1 MIVVTRTPTSGVVRA
16 IGFGGACALAI
27 ACTKGDSGDGG
38 VFASAGTITTASG
51 GEGSESTAGADDE
64 GEGEEGTSAGSGA
77 TEGAGSD
84 GESGASGVTS
94 ADATSADAT
103 SASDSIGDGSSDGG
117 EGGGGPACSG
127 SGEMSFA
134 GASGAAM
141 ANQNCPQTD
150 YPVQVAGAP
159 GPITDVDVSLEAIA
173 ASTDQN
179 RIWLVSPSN
188 VQVLLFDHGGTFLT
202 DDFVGTI
209 FDDQAATP
217 VATAPGPF
225 HGCFRPEQGLAAFN
239 NASADGQWILRV
251 ETCLYETSVTSWEL
265 HLDF

>member
-1 MIVVTRTPTSGVVRA
+1 MNDVTRTPTSGGVRA
-16 IGFGGACALAI
+16 IGLVGACALSI

-38 VFASAGTITTASG
+38 VFATAGTITTASG
-51 GEGSESTAGADDE
+51 GDGTDTTAAEAEDEGDSEGGGAD
-64 GEGEEGTSAGSGA
+64 T
-77 TEGAGSD
+77 GAGSD
-84 GESGASGVTS
+84 GETGASGVTS
-94 ADATSADAT
+94 ADETGAEATS
-103 SASDSIGDGSSDGG
+103 SASDTLGEESSGGDDGG
-117 EGGGGPACSG
+117 GAVCSG
-127 SGEMSFA
+127 SGEMSFEGA
-134 GASGAAM
+134 GGPAM
-141 ANQNCPQTD
+141 ANQYCPQTD

-159 GPITDVDVSLEAIA
+159 GPIADVDVSLEAIA

-209 FDDQAATP
+209 FDDQSATL

-225 HGCFRPEQGLAAFN
+225 HGCFRPEQSLATSN
-239 NASADGQWILRV
+239 GTSADGQWILRV
-251 ETCLYETSVTSWEL
+251 ETCLYETSVTSWAL